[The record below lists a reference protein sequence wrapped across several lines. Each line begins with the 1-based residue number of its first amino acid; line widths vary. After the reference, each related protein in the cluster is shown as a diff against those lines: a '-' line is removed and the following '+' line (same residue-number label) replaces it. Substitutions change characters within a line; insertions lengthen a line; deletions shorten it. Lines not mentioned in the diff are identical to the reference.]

1 MARFQQPLPGR
12 PLPTVMGV
20 HSDWHGCGHY
30 RIILPFQALERE
42 MHIEGGLKHGL
53 IKTVDVADIA
63 PDVVIIQGAAGV
75 ALPTVAAQYRR
86 YTNAAVV
93 AEFDDYILNV
103 PINSGNRKNSLR
115 N

>member
-1 MARFQQPLPGR
+1 
-12 PLPTVMGV
+12 
-20 HSDWHGCGHY
+20 
-30 RIILPFQALERE
+30 

-103 PINSGNRKNSLR
+103 QLIVATERTSLR